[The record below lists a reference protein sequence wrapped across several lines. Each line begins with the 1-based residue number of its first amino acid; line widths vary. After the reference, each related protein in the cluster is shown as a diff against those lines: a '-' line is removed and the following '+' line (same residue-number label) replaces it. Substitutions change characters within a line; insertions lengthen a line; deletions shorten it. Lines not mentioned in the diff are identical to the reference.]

1 MTKAD
6 HKTNGVRGFEAC
18 AAHEILSMTELPP
31 PNTRRWV
38 PRRKAAVVAAV
49 SSGLITIEEACRR
62 YHMSEE
68 EFTAWQCA
76 FENFGISGLARWSHS
91 ATARPWSPPSR
102 RPVTRPSPAQPQE
115 AIKGLGATLERVY
128 LARAP
133 ATSWCTPSPHG
144 ARLAQPRGPRR
155 RAQSNQRSQYG
166 RWVVA
171 NSRKLLKPD
180 S

>member
-1 MTKAD
+1 
-6 HKTNGVRGFEAC
+6 
-18 AAHEILSMTELPP
+18 MTELPP

-91 ATARPWSPPSR
+91 ATSQRWSFPSG
-102 RPVTRPSPAQPQE
+102 RPVTRPSPAQP
-115 AIKGLGATLERVY
+115 
-128 LARAP
+128 LALR
-133 ATSWCTPSPHG
+133 
-144 ARLAQPRGPRR
+144 RGSCRDADRR
-155 RAQSNQRSQYG
+155 
-166 RWVVA
+166 
-171 NSRKLLKPD
+171 
-180 S
+180 

>member
-1 MTKAD
+1 MGARNRNRRGAEMTKAD

-68 EFTAWQCA
+68 EFLAWRCA
-76 FENFGISGLARWSHS
+76 FQNFGIRGLRAGRIQRHRSVGL
-91 ATARPWSPPSR
+91 SR
-102 RPVTRPSPAQPQE
+102 AGDP
-115 AIKGLGATLERVY
+115 
-128 LARAP
+128 
-133 ATSWCTPSPHG
+133 
-144 ARLAQPRGPRR
+144 
-155 RAQSNQRSQYG
+155 
-166 RWVVA
+166 
-171 NSRKLLKPD
+171 
-180 S
+180 